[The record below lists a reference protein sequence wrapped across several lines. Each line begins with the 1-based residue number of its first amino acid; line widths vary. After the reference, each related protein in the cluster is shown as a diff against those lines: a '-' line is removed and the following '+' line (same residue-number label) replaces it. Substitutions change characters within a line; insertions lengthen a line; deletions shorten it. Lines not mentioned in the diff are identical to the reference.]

1 MKEKDIDPVEELHR
15 IRRQIC
21 KEAGGTTEDYF
32 RYYLEMDREKVAAR
46 KAAEA
51 GATPARTKA
60 VQSKPRRKSAKPAAK
75 VAARKPGQRR
85 KAVTA

>member
-1 MKEKDIDPVEELHR
+1 MKVVDPVEELHR

-21 KEAGGTTEDYF
+21 KKAGDTPADYV
-32 RYYLEMDREKVAAR
+32 RYYLEMDREKGAAE

-51 GATPARTKA
+51 AESA
-60 VQSKPRRKSAKPAAK
+60 RRKRGLKQTKPAAK
-75 VAARKPGQRR
+75 ASARKPGQRR